1 MKFSEVAVG
10 QKFKIDNVVYTK
22 NNLVKISCCRS
33 ANAVKQENNEH
44 LLIGDDQEVELV
56 TE

>member
-1 MKFSEVAVG
+1 MKFSEIAVG

-22 NNLVKISCCRS
+22 NNPVRISCCRS
-33 ANAVKQENNEH
+33 VNATKQDTNETT
-44 LLIGDDQEVELV
+44 LIGDDHEVELV